1 MEELLAKTLKMTE
14 NLKKWNPPPPAAKA
28 THKRV
33 TRRRKQEREDSED
46 EKKHEEDDHR
56 EKSESESSDREDE
69 VEGEYNAADEDD
81 AEDEEVEE
89 EEGEI
94 EDEEFEETPKRD
106 KYKNHKDRES
116 RGKTHIIAHKD
127 LESSGANPQPAG
139 EGDLIDK
146 IKSKY
151 VEPDTTGPAIAENL
165 AALAES
171 FLKSVPPKEKVQQL
185 QANLARPE
193 NVESMTTPH
202 VNTEVWS
209 KLEKPVKDRDLTL
222 QTASKNVMGALS
234 AFTQI
239 AGKLSALA
247 KKCPKIESELTEM
260 AAISLDGLQ
269 IGALAAQNI
278 TQARRECIRPNLAP
292 AYRKICNAPKEERFD
307 LHLFGDDLPEK
318 LKAVEQ
324 QDQVVEKITYPNNSS
339 TAPNPFLGR
348 AGRPQRGSK
357 ALRGGPGRNHPYS
370 PYQSG
375 YQSYQSQYQ
384 YPHQP
389 QQRHKRGGL
398 GGGLNKQRGRG
409 RAPWRC

>member
-14 NLKKWNPPPPAAKA
+14 NLKKWNPPPAAKA
-28 THKRV
+28 TAKKTRF
-33 TRRRKQEREDSED
+33 TRRSKKQEREDSED
-46 EKKHEEDDHR
+46 DKKHEEDDHH
-56 EKSESESSDREDE
+56 ESEPSDRDEE
-69 VEGEYNAADEDD
+69 VEDDYGAADEDD
-81 AEDEEVEE
+81 AEDDEGEE

-94 EDEEFEETPKRD
+94 EDEDYEETPKRD

-116 RGKTHIIAHKD
+116 RGKAPIIAHKD
-127 LESSGANPQPAG
+127 LESRGAAG
-139 EGDLIDK
+139 QGDLIDK

-151 VEPDTTGPAIAENL
+151 VEPENTGPAIAKNL

-171 FLKSVPPKEKVQQL
+171 FLRTIPPKEKGQSL

-193 NVESMTTPH
+193 NVESMTTPY
-202 VNTEVWS
+202 VNAEVWS

-247 KKCPKIESELTEM
+247 KKCPKLESELTEM

-278 TQARRECIRPNLAP
+278 NQARRECIRPKLAP

-307 LHLFGDDLPEK
+307 HQLFGDDLPEK

-324 QDQVVEKITYPNNSS
+324 QDQVVEKITYPNNS
-339 TAPNPFLGR
+339 TASNPFLGR
-348 AGRPQRGSK
+348 GGRPQRGSK

-375 YQSYQSQYQ
+375 YQTYQSQYQ
-384 YPHQP
+384 YQHQP
-389 QQRHKRGGL
+389 QQRHKRGGLGGGL